1 MKLINTIIMGTIG
14 AAFTYACL
22 IGIYEAAN
30 WAARHYAFIAH
41 IKPIITGLLVLQFA
55 AWTFRSGFHLL
66 RRDEKRFDPEAL
78 RGSAVY
84 CAISLFLFLLPAHKL
99 HSLLMGADTVS
110 LWHWNSVF
118 YELSRLPL
126 AGGLLLLVFFMLVIN
141 SALVLTSSYIM
152 VARNLGWGL
161 PGIWQEVNV
170 DAPDFDPNGKATH
183 DIRQHIASLRTEIET
198 LKQQN
203 KDAAAAG
210 KTVALKYE
218 TLIKTEAAL
227 RQDHFRALTEIERLQ
242 KIRTD
247 QNAELDE
254 ARKSIADSKQECAQ
268 FREKIA
274 RLKQASVD
282 KSEHSAVTD
291 PDDAIQ
297 ALMALDP
304 ANSPY
309 KEE

>member
-1 MKLINTIIMGTIG
+1 MG
-14 AAFTYACL
+14 
-22 IGIYEAAN
+22 EDV
-30 WAARHYAFIAH
+30 
-41 IKPIITGLLVLQFA
+41 K
-55 AWTFRSGFHLL
+55 
-66 RRDEKRFDPEAL
+66 
-78 RGSAVY
+78 
-84 CAISLFLFLLPAHKL
+84 
-99 HSLLMGADTVS
+99 GADVVS

-126 AGGLLLLVFFMLVIN
+126 AGGLLLLVFLMLVIN
-141 SALVLTSSYIM
+141 SALALTSSYIM

-170 DAPDFDPNGKATH
+170 DAPDFDPEGKANH
-183 DIRQHIASLRTEIET
+183 DIRQHIASLRTKIET
-198 LKQQN
+198 LQQKN
-203 KDAAAAG
+203 KDVAATG

-247 QNAELDE
+247 QNAELDKT
-254 ARKSIADSKQECAQ
+254 RKSLADSKQECAQ
-268 FREKIA
+268 LREKIA
-274 RLKQASVD
+274 RLKRFHETVNQVSVQNPVRPEGEAGNLNSVERRNALKRASED